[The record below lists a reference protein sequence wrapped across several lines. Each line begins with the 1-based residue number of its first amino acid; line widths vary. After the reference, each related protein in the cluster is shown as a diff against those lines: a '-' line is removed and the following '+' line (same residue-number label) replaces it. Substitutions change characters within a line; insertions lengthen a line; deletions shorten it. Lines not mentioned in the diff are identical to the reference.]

1 MCGVNKILR
10 HRTGPSG
17 NEKYLLIS
25 FLVIGRYTLKMSDF
39 ISVVN
44 RISAIVQNNKNVDL
58 ESKNL
63 NETITTIVECLEKEG
78 LDLGRVARRWRRE
91 PKLQDEMRFREL
103 REEGDKLFQ
112 QKQFDKALTKYKWVN
127 YNNVDIV

>member
-1 MCGVNKILR
+1 MLN
-10 HRTGPSG
+10 
-17 NEKYLLIS
+17 
-25 FLVIGRYTLKMSDF
+25 MSDF

-63 NETITTIVECLEKEG
+63 SDTITTIVECLDKEG
-78 LDLGRVARRWRRE
+78 LDLARVARRWRRE
-91 PKLQDEMRFREL
+91 PKLQDDMRFREL

-112 QKQFDKALTKYKWVN
+112 QKQFDKALTKYKWV
-127 YNNVDIV
+127 DITM